1 MIVSCIFHKY
11 IIHIVLI
18 NNIHSPFSQLL
29 PALTSTLYPSNF
41 MSSLFPLP
49 TTFSHKKKK
58 VQLCWLTTLGGW
70 LTNQLSL
77 YWRKLTFPAITAV
90 ETKSRH
96 CSNQIN
102 SNQMPSSFGK
112 SRISCHSPLFR
123 AEILSALS
131 LCMLVYANGT
141 MSVSSCVYLSCC
153 VWKTLFPWS
162 YPPPL
167 ALTIFLSSLPHR
179 SLSL

>member
-29 PALTSTLYPSNF
+29 PALTSTLYPPNF

-49 TTFSHKKKK
+49 TTFSHKKKSPA
-58 VQLCWLTTLGGW
+58 VLTDYSWRVVDKPAVTL
-70 LTNQLSL
+70 LKKIDFSCDHSSRNQIKTLQQ
-77 YWRKLTFPAITAV
+77 
-90 ETKSRH
+90 
-96 CSNQIN
+96 SNQQQ
-102 SNQMPSSFGK
+102 SNANSSFGK

-153 VWKTLFPWS
+153 VWKTLFP
-162 YPPPL
+162 
-167 ALTIFLSSLPHR
+167 
-179 SLSL
+179 